1 MVLNQMPDYEC
12 ILVLR
17 ALGLRENDPER
28 WMRLLNLDAPVDTLM
43 DSEAASLFLNNS
55 VKFIREKCG
64 LKQYSD
70 NLIRQVASICYL
82 NAYCNDD
89 HPGDNGYIYKYVI
102 FVPYHSHVIIKSR
115 S

>member
-1 MVLNQMPDYEC
+1 MPDYEC

-28 WMRLLNLDAPVDTLM
+28 WMRLLNLDAPVDICM
-43 DSEAASLFLNNS
+43 DRETASIFINGC

-82 NAYCNDD
+82 NAFYNED
-89 HPGDNGYIYKYVI
+89 HPGDSGYIYKQVNFKYI
-102 FVPYHSHVIIKSR
+102 FNCIF
-115 S
+115 